1 MQNNKNLANEIG
13 EFRARKSRNGGQ
25 IFLKNDDGASNS
37 NGSQTLPKSQNLAY
51 LNQAQ
56 IPAPSLDENKVEI
69 LSQAPKKSTTNFADG
84 GIRSVRF
91 VRMQTLN
98 LAQRQAVNSPQNLT
112 RGIVLNLLHKNSQN
126 KSDFTFAALQCGFK
140 KLTPKIFAE
149 QTRFSPQKKTLQT
162 ATPSRKPQAP
172 INCVKN
178 QNLSRDLVVNLSQ
191 NKPYFSLGS
200 LQIRIK
206 KRAFSFAAA
215 QAKIFPQKKS
225 DFVCGLPQAEVRR
238 AKAYKQ
244 TQFFARI
251 LPRATD
257 TLQKSQTPISRSKIQ
272 ILPCGVALNLSQNE
286 SNLTLNL
293 PQNNFKGRI
302 VADGQVRITRN
313 FRTDATQNRFRIL
326 NETRSK
332 NGPENP
338 TQGLKN
344 RANSISL
351 NAAKGSCFTSGANL
365 QPGINQTAPSAADQD
380 ALLAEF
386 KAFLSAHLPSN
397 HSFHPC
403 FDEALSYTLKSGGKH
418 FRAMLVAGVVAAVRP
433 ERKEAAFHVALAFET
448 MHSYSLIHDDLPAM
462 DDSDLRRGQPS
473 LHVKFDE
480 VTAILAGDALNT
492 HAFYQIA
499 RAPLDADARIKCV
512 EILSRNAGI
521 YGMALGQAV
530 DCYFENQKLGL
541 EELKFLHI
549 HKTARLIAA
558 SLQAGCVVAG
568 LDETEA
574 ARIYDIGL
582 DLGLAFQIA
591 DDIIDATQSAET
603 AGKPT
608 HNDGAKNSF
617 TNLLGVEGAVQAKN
631 ELIVKIEREL
641 GTVHTGIRTIVT
653 GLIDKHLR

>member
-1 MQNNKNLANEIG
+1 MQ
-13 EFRARKSRNGGQ
+13 
-25 IFLKNDDGASNS
+25 
-37 NGSQTLPKSQNLAY
+37 
-51 LNQAQ
+51 
-56 IPAPSLDENKVEI
+56 
-69 LSQAPKKSTTNFADG
+69 
-84 GIRSVRF
+84 
-91 VRMQTLN
+91 
-98 LAQRQAVNSPQNLT
+98 
-112 RGIVLNLLHKNSQN
+112 
-126 KSDFTFAALQCGFK
+126 
-140 KLTPKIFAE
+140 
-149 QTRFSPQKKTLQT
+149 
-162 ATPSRKPQAP
+162 
-172 INCVKN
+172 N
-178 QNLSRDLVVNLSQ
+178 QNLVAKSKFSGNDQICLQSAAKSSNLSE
-191 NKPYFSLGS
+191 S
-200 LQIRIK
+200 
-206 KRAFSFAAA
+206 
-215 QAKIFPQKKS
+215 QA
-225 DFVCGLPQAEVRR
+225 LP
-238 AKAYKQ
+238 KC
-244 TQFFARI
+244 
-251 LPRATD
+251 
-257 TLQKSQTPISRSKIQ
+257 Q
-272 ILPCGVALNLSQNE
+272 ILVRSSRAISSQNR
-286 SNLTLNL
+286 S
-293 PQNNFKGRI
+293 Q
-302 VADGQVRITRN
+302 
-313 FRTDATQNRFRIL
+313 IL
-326 NETRSK
+326 NSTKAKTSS
-332 NGPENP
+332 ENP
-338 TQGLKN
+338 TQSPKN
-344 RANSISL
+344 RSNLILL

-365 QPGINQTAPSAADQD
+365 QPNANQTALSAADQD

-397 HSFHPC
+397 PSFHPC

-418 FRAMLVAGVVAAVRP
+418 FRAMLVAGVVAAVHP

-499 RAPLDADARIKCV
+499 KAPLDADARIKCV

-541 EELKFLHI
+541 EELKFLHM

-568 LDETEA
+568 LDEAEA
-574 ARIYDIGL
+574 TRIYDIGL

-617 TNLLGVEGAVQAKN
+617 TNLLGIDGAVRAKN
-631 ELIVKIEREL
+631 ELIAKIEREL
-641 GTVHTGIRTIVT
+641 GSVHAGIRAIVT

>member
-1 MQNNKNLANEIG
+1 MQNHKNSKERLNARIYAEDEALKSNFARFKTLPQSSSLARIFSVNSDKNLPSALSLILPRKFNETK
-13 EFRARKSRNGGQ
+13 ALKS
-25 IFLKNDDGASNS
+25 
-37 NGSQTLPKSQNLAY
+37 SQNHLKHATFPEIKVSNLACENGED
-51 LNQAQ
+51 LARNQAPLLSLAK
-56 IPAPSLDENKVEI
+56 PATFQKFSAEQK
-69 LSQAPKKSTTNFADG
+69 
-84 GIRSVRF
+84 R
-91 VRMQTLN
+91 N
-98 LAQRQAVNSPQNLT
+98 LAQISPSGKKIRVYTN
-112 RGIVLNLLHKNSQN
+112 
-126 KSDFTFAALQCGFK
+126 DALG
-140 KLTPKIFAE
+140 
-149 QTRFSPQKKTLQT
+149 
-162 ATPSRKPQAP
+162 
-172 INCVKN
+172 
-178 QNLSRDLVVNLSQ
+178 
-191 NKPYFSLGS
+191 
-200 LQIRIK
+200 
-206 KRAFSFAAA
+206 
-215 QAKIFPQKKS
+215 
-225 DFVCGLPQAEVRR
+225 
-238 AKAYKQ
+238 
-244 TQFFARI
+244 
-251 LPRATD
+251 
-257 TLQKSQTPISRSKIQ
+257 
-272 ILPCGVALNLSQNE
+272 
-286 SNLTLNL
+286 LNL
-293 PQNNFKGRI
+293 PQRTSNPANEKGLNLSKSR
-302 VADGQVRITRN
+302 ALL
-313 FRTDATQNRFRIL
+313 TDKNQAQSLRARSSQNRPQIL
-326 NETRSK
+326 SANETKIKSES
-332 NGPENP
+332 P
-338 TQGLKN
+338 KN
-344 RANSISL
+344 RSNLISL
-351 NAAKGSCFTSGANL
+351 NAAKGSSFTSGSNL
-365 QPGINQTAPSAADQD
+365 QQTAPSAPDQD

-397 HSFHPC
+397 PSFHPC

-631 ELIVKIEREL
+631 ELIAKIEREL
-641 GTVHTGIRTIVT
+641 GSVHAGIRAIVT

>member
-1 MQNNKNLANEIG
+1 MVCQ
-13 EFRARKSRNGGQ
+13 
-25 IFLKNDDGASNS
+25 
-37 NGSQTLPKSQNLAY
+37 
-51 LNQAQ
+51 
-56 IPAPSLDENKVEI
+56 
-69 LSQAPKKSTTNFADG
+69 
-84 GIRSVRF
+84 
-91 VRMQTLN
+91 LN
-98 LAQRQAVNSPQNLT
+98 LARCEV
-112 RGIVLNLLHKNSQN
+112 GNLLACSVKSQLLEALRNLAKYVNLEQARICSAVRAIWDVFVKQKQNGEKMQNHKNSKERLN
-126 KSDFTFAALQCGFK
+126 ARIYAEDKALKSNFA
-140 KLTPKIFAE
+140 
-149 QTRFSPQKKTLQT
+149 RFKTLPQSLSL
-162 ATPSRKPQAP
+162 ARVFSANSDENLPSAR
-172 INCVKN
+172 
-178 QNLSRDLVVNLSQ
+178 
-191 NKPYFSLGS
+191 SL
-200 LQIRIK
+200 
-206 KRAFSFAAA
+206 
-215 QAKIFPQKKS
+215 
-225 DFVCGLPQAEVRR
+225 
-238 AKAYKQ
+238 
-244 TQFFARI
+244 I
-251 LPRATD
+251 LPRKFNETKA
-257 TLQKSQTPISRSKIQ
+257 LKSSKNH
-272 ILPCGVALNLSQNE
+272 LKRTTFSEMKV
-286 SNLTLNL
+286 SNLACENGGDLARNQSPILSLEKSATFQKFSAEQKRNLAQTSPNGEKMRVYTNDAPGLNL
-293 PQNNFKGRI
+293 PQKMSNPANEKGLNLSKSR
-302 VADGQVRITRN
+302 ALLPGQN
-313 FRTDATQNRFRIL
+313 QAQSFRASSSQNQPQIL
-326 NETRSK
+326 NANKSK
-332 NGPENP
+332 IKSESP
-338 TQGLKN
+338 KN
-344 RANSISL
+344 RVNSVSL
-351 NAAKGSCFTSGANL
+351 NAAKSSSFTSGSNL
-365 QPGINQTAPSAADQD
+365 RQTAPSAADQD

-386 KAFLSAHLPSN
+386 KAFLNAHLPSN
-397 HSFHPC
+397 PSFHPC

-499 RAPLDADARIKCV
+499 RAPLDADTRIKCV

-631 ELIVKIEREL
+631 ELIAKIEREL
-641 GTVHTGIRTIVT
+641 GSVHTGIRAIVT
-653 GLIDKHLR
+653 GLIGKHLR

>member
-1 MQNNKNLANEIG
+1 MGNLLACSVKSQLLEALRNLAKYVNLEQARICSAVRAIWDVFVKQKQNGEKMQNHKNSKERLNARIYAEDKALKSNFARFKTLPQSLSLARVFSANSDENLPSARSLILPRKFNETKALKSSKNHLKRTTFSEMKVSNLACE
-13 EFRARKSRNGGQ
+13 NGG
-25 IFLKNDDGASNS
+25 D
-37 NGSQTLPKSQNLAY
+37 LAR
-51 LNQAQ
+51 NQS
-56 IPAPSLDENKVEI
+56 PI
-69 LSQAPKKSTTNFADG
+69 LSLEKSATFQKFSAEQK
-84 GIRSVRF
+84 R
-91 VRMQTLN
+91 N
-98 LAQRQAVNSPQNLT
+98 LAQTSPNGEKMRVYT
-112 RGIVLNLLHKNSQN
+112 N
-126 KSDFTFAALQCGFK
+126 D
-140 KLTPKIFAE
+140 
-149 QTRFSPQKKTLQT
+149 
-162 ATPSRKPQAP
+162 AP
-172 INCVKN
+172 
-178 QNLSRDLVVNLSQ
+178 
-191 NKPYFSLGS
+191 G
-200 LQIRIK
+200 
-206 KRAFSFAAA
+206 
-215 QAKIFPQKKS
+215 
-225 DFVCGLPQAEVRR
+225 
-238 AKAYKQ
+238 
-244 TQFFARI
+244 
-251 LPRATD
+251 
-257 TLQKSQTPISRSKIQ
+257 
-272 ILPCGVALNLSQNE
+272 
-286 SNLTLNL
+286 LNL
-293 PQNNFKGRI
+293 PQKMSNPANEKGLNLSKSR
-302 VADGQVRITRN
+302 ALLPGQN
-313 FRTDATQNRFRIL
+313 QAQSFRASSSQNQPQIL
-326 NETRSK
+326 NANKSK
-332 NGPENP
+332 IKSESP
-338 TQGLKN
+338 KN
-344 RANSISL
+344 RVNSVSL
-351 NAAKGSCFTSGANL
+351 NAAKSSSFTSGSNL
-365 QPGINQTAPSAADQD
+365 RQTAPSAADQD

-386 KAFLSAHLPSN
+386 KAFLNAHLPSN
-397 HSFHPC
+397 PSFHPC

-631 ELIVKIEREL
+631 ELIAKIEREL
-641 GTVHTGIRTIVT
+641 GSVHTGIRAIVT
-653 GLIDKHLR
+653 GLIGKHLR

>member
-37 NGSQTLPKSQNLAY
+37 NESQTLPKSQNLAY

-69 LSQAPKKSTTNFADG
+69 LPQTPKKSTTNFADG
-84 GIRSVRF
+84 GMRSVRF

-98 LAQRQAVNSPQNLT
+98 LAQRQAANSPQNLT

-149 QTRFSPQKKTLQT
+149 QTRFSPQKKTPQT

-172 INCVKN
+172 I
-178 QNLSRDLVVNLSQ
+178 
-191 NKPYFSLGS
+191 
-200 LQIRIK
+200 
-206 KRAFSFAAA
+206 
-215 QAKIFPQKKS
+215 
-225 DFVCGLPQAEVRR
+225 
-238 AKAYKQ
+238 
-244 TQFFARI
+244 T
-251 LPRATD
+251 
-257 TLQKSQTPISRSKIQ
+257 RSKIQ
-272 ILPCGVALNLSQNE
+272 ILPYGVALNLSQNE
-286 SNLTLNL
+286 SNLTRNL

-302 VADGQVRITRN
+302 VVDGQVRITRN

-326 NETRSK
+326 NETRPK

-338 TQGLKN
+338 TQGPKN

-386 KAFLSAHLPSN
+386 KAFLSAHLPSSP
-397 HSFHPC
+397 SFHPC

-617 TNLLGVEGAVQAKN
+617 TNLLGVEGAAQAKN
-631 ELIVKIEREL
+631 ELIAKIEREL
-641 GTVHTGIRTIVT
+641 GTVHTGIRAIVT

>member
-1 MQNNKNLANEIG
+1 MQNYKNSKERLNARIYTEDEALKSNFARFKTLPQSSSLARIFSVNSDKNLPSAHSLILPRKFNEIKALKSSKNHLMRATFSEMKVSNLACKSGGDLARNQATILSLAKSAIFQKSSTEQKQNLAQISPSGEKTRVYTNDAPDLNLPQETSNLANEKG
-13 EFRARKSRNGGQ
+13 LNLSKSRA
-25 IFLKNDDGASNS
+25 LLTDK
-37 NGSQTLPKSQNLAY
+37 
-51 LNQAQ
+51 NQAQ
-56 IPAPSLDENKVEI
+56 SLRARSSQNRPQI
-69 LSQAPKKSTTNFADG
+69 LSANETKIKSESP
-84 GIRSVRF
+84 R
-91 VRMQTLN
+91 N
-98 LAQRQAVNSPQNLT
+98 LANL
-112 RGIVLNLLHKNSQN
+112 
-126 KSDFTFAALQCGFK
+126 
-140 KLTPKIFAE
+140 
-149 QTRFSPQKKTLQT
+149 
-162 ATPSRKPQAP
+162 
-172 INCVKN
+172 
-178 QNLSRDLVVNLSQ
+178 
-191 NKPYFSLGS
+191 
-200 LQIRIK
+200 
-206 KRAFSFAAA
+206 
-215 QAKIFPQKKS
+215 
-225 DFVCGLPQAEVRR
+225 
-238 AKAYKQ
+238 
-244 TQFFARI
+244 
-251 LPRATD
+251 
-257 TLQKSQTPISRSKIQ
+257 
-272 ILPCGVALNLSQNE
+272 
-286 SNLTLNL
+286 
-293 PQNNFKGRI
+293 
-302 VADGQVRITRN
+302 
-313 FRTDATQNRFRIL
+313 
-326 NETRSK
+326 
-332 NGPENP
+332 
-338 TQGLKN
+338 
-344 RANSISL
+344 ISL
-351 NAAKGSCFTSGANL
+351 NAAKSSSFTSGSNL
-365 QPGINQTAPSAADQD
+365 QQTAPSAPDQD

-397 HSFHPC
+397 PSFHPC

-499 RAPLDADARIKCV
+499 KAPLDADARIKCV

-530 DCYFENQKLGL
+530 DCYFENQKLRL

-549 HKTARLIAA
+549 HKTACLIAA

-574 ARIYDIGL
+574 VRIYDIGL

-631 ELIVKIEREL
+631 ELIAKIEREL
-641 GTVHTGIRTIVT
+641 GSVYAGIRAIVT

>member
-1 MQNNKNLANEIG
+1 MGNLLACSVKSQLLEALRNLAKYVNLEQARICSAVRAIWDVFVKQKQNGEKMQNHKNSKERLNARIYAEDKALKSNFARFKTLPQSLSLARVFSANSDENLPSARSLILPRKFNETKALKSSKNHLKRTTFSEMKVSNLACE
-13 EFRARKSRNGGQ
+13 NGG
-25 IFLKNDDGASNS
+25 D
-37 NGSQTLPKSQNLAY
+37 LAR
-51 LNQAQ
+51 NQS
-56 IPAPSLDENKVEI
+56 PI
-69 LSQAPKKSTTNFADG
+69 LSLEKSATFQKFSAEQK
-84 GIRSVRF
+84 R
-91 VRMQTLN
+91 N
-98 LAQRQAVNSPQNLT
+98 LAQTSPNGEKMRVYT
-112 RGIVLNLLHKNSQN
+112 N
-126 KSDFTFAALQCGFK
+126 D
-140 KLTPKIFAE
+140 
-149 QTRFSPQKKTLQT
+149 
-162 ATPSRKPQAP
+162 AP
-172 INCVKN
+172 
-178 QNLSRDLVVNLSQ
+178 
-191 NKPYFSLGS
+191 G
-200 LQIRIK
+200 
-206 KRAFSFAAA
+206 
-215 QAKIFPQKKS
+215 
-225 DFVCGLPQAEVRR
+225 
-238 AKAYKQ
+238 
-244 TQFFARI
+244 
-251 LPRATD
+251 
-257 TLQKSQTPISRSKIQ
+257 
-272 ILPCGVALNLSQNE
+272 
-286 SNLTLNL
+286 LNL
-293 PQNNFKGRI
+293 PQKMSNPANEKGLNLSKSR
-302 VADGQVRITRN
+302 ALLPGQN
-313 FRTDATQNRFRIL
+313 QAQSFRASSSQNQPQIL
-326 NETRSK
+326 NANKSK
-332 NGPENP
+332 IKSESP
-338 TQGLKN
+338 KN
-344 RANSISL
+344 RVNSVSL
-351 NAAKGSCFTSGANL
+351 NAAKSSSFTSGSNL
-365 QPGINQTAPSAADQD
+365 RQTAPSAADQD

-386 KAFLSAHLPSN
+386 KAFLNAHLPSN
-397 HSFHPC
+397 PSFHPC

-499 RAPLDADARIKCV
+499 RAPLDADTRIKCV

-631 ELIVKIEREL
+631 ELIAKIEREL
-641 GTVHTGIRTIVT
+641 GSVHTGIRAIVT
-653 GLIDKHLR
+653 GLIGKHLR

>member
-1 MQNNKNLANEIG
+1 MQN
-13 EFRARKSRNGGQ
+13 
-25 IFLKNDDGASNS
+25 
-37 NGSQTLPKSQNLAY
+37 QNLAVK
-51 LNQAQ
+51 LKSTSNGQ
-56 IPAPSLDENKVEI
+56 ICLQSAAKSSNLSE
-69 LSQAPKKSTTNFADG
+69 SQALPKDQILA
-84 GIRSVRF
+84 RSSR
-91 VRMQTLN
+91 
-98 LAQRQAVNSPQNLT
+98 ASS
-112 RGIVLNLLHKNSQN
+112 SQN
-126 KSDFTFAALQCGFK
+126 
-140 KLTPKIFAE
+140 
-149 QTRFSPQKKTLQT
+149 
-162 ATPSRKPQAP
+162 
-172 INCVKN
+172 
-178 QNLSRDLVVNLSQ
+178 
-191 NKPYFSLGS
+191 
-200 LQIRIK
+200 
-206 KRAFSFAAA
+206 
-215 QAKIFPQKKS
+215 
-225 DFVCGLPQAEVRR
+225 
-238 AKAYKQ
+238 
-244 TQFFARI
+244 
-251 LPRATD
+251 
-257 TLQKSQTPISRSKIQ
+257 RSQ
-272 ILPCGVALNLSQNE
+272 ILNSTK
-286 SNLTLNL
+286 S
-293 PQNNFKGRI
+293 RI
-302 VADGQVRITRN
+302 N
-313 FRTDATQNRFRIL
+313 
-326 NETRSK
+326 S
-332 NGPENP
+332 ENP
-338 TQGLKN
+338 TQSPKN
-344 RANSISL
+344 RSNLILL
-351 NAAKGSCFTSGANL
+351 NAAKGSCLTSGANL
-365 QPGINQTAPSAADQD
+365 QPNANQTVLSAADQD

-386 KAFLSAHLPSN
+386 KEFLSAHLPSN
-397 HSFHPC
+397 PSFHPC

-418 FRAMLVAGVVAAVRP
+418 FRAMLVSGVVAAVRP

-499 RAPLDADARIKCV
+499 RAPLDADVRIKCV

-617 TNLLGVEGAVQAKN
+617 TNLLGVGGAVQAKN
-631 ELIVKIEREL
+631 ELIVKIECEL
-641 GTVHTGIRTIVT
+641 GTVHTGIRAIVT

>member
-1 MQNNKNLANEIG
+1 MPQ
-13 EFRARKSRNGGQ
+13 
-25 IFLKNDDGASNS
+25 
-37 NGSQTLPKSQNLAY
+37 
-51 LNQAQ
+51 
-56 IPAPSLDENKVEI
+56 
-69 LSQAPKKSTTNFADG
+69 
-84 GIRSVRF
+84 
-91 VRMQTLN
+91 LN
-98 LAQRQAVNSPQNLT
+98 LAARRLPLNLACHETDDLLVCGVKSQLLEALRNLAKYVNLVQVRICSAVRAIWDVFVKQKQNGEKMQNYKTSKERLNARIYAENKALKSNFARFKTLPQSSSLARVFSVNSDENLPST
-112 RGIVLNLLHKNSQN
+112 R
-126 KSDFTFAALQCGFK
+126 
-140 KLTPKIFAE
+140 
-149 QTRFSPQKKTLQT
+149 
-162 ATPSRKPQAP
+162 
-172 INCVKN
+172 
-178 QNLSRDLVVNLSQ
+178 
-191 NKPYFSLGS
+191 SL
-200 LQIRIK
+200 
-206 KRAFSFAAA
+206 
-215 QAKIFPQKKS
+215 
-225 DFVCGLPQAEVRR
+225 
-238 AKAYKQ
+238 
-244 TQFFARI
+244 I
-251 LPRATD
+251 LPRKFNQTKTLKSSKNHLMRATFSEMKVSNLACENSGD
-257 TLQKSQTPISRSKIQ
+257 LARNQAPLLSLAKSAIFQKSSTEQKRNLAQISPSGEKTRVYMNDA
-272 ILPCGVALNLSQNE
+272 PG
-286 SNLTLNL
+286 LNL
-293 PQNNFKGRI
+293 PQEMSNQANEKGLNLSKSR
-302 VADGQVRITRN
+302 ALL
-313 FRTDATQNRFRIL
+313 TDKNQAQSLRASSSQNQPQIL
-326 NETRSK
+326 NANKTKIKSES
-332 NGPENP
+332 P
-338 TQGLKN
+338 KN
-344 RANSISL
+344 RVNSVSL
-351 NAAKGSCFTSGANL
+351 NAAKSSSFTSGSNL
-365 QPGINQTAPSAADQD
+365 QPGINQTAPSAPDQD

-397 HSFHPC
+397 PSFHPC

-499 RAPLDADARIKCV
+499 KAPLDADARIKCV

-631 ELIVKIEREL
+631 ELIAKIEREL
-641 GTVHTGIRTIVT
+641 GSVHTGIQAIVT
-653 GLIDKHLR
+653 GLIGKHLR

>member
-37 NGSQTLPKSQNLAY
+37 NESQTLPKSQNLAY

-56 IPAPSLDENKVEI
+56 IPAPRLDENKVEI
-69 LSQAPKKSTTNFADG
+69 LPQTPKKSTTNFADG
-84 GIRSVRF
+84 GMRSVRF

-98 LAQRQAVNSPQNLT
+98 LAQRQAANSPQNLT

-149 QTRFSPQKKTLQT
+149 QTRFSPQKKTPQT

-172 INCVKN
+172 I
-178 QNLSRDLVVNLSQ
+178 
-191 NKPYFSLGS
+191 
-200 LQIRIK
+200 
-206 KRAFSFAAA
+206 
-215 QAKIFPQKKS
+215 
-225 DFVCGLPQAEVRR
+225 
-238 AKAYKQ
+238 
-244 TQFFARI
+244 T
-251 LPRATD
+251 
-257 TLQKSQTPISRSKIQ
+257 RSKIQ
-272 ILPCGVALNLSQNE
+272 ILPYGVALNLSQNE
-286 SNLTLNL
+286 SNLTRNL

-302 VADGQVRITRN
+302 VADGQSRITRN

-338 TQGLKN
+338 TQGPKN

-365 QPGINQTAPSAADQD
+365 QPNANQTALSAADQD

-386 KAFLSAHLPSN
+386 KAFLGAHLPSSP
-397 HSFHPC
+397 SFHPC

-617 TNLLGVEGAVQAKN
+617 TILLGVEGAVQAKN
-631 ELIVKIEREL
+631 ELIVKIECEL
-641 GTVHTGIRTIVT
+641 GSVHAGIRAIVT
-653 GLIDKHLR
+653 GLIDKHLW

>member
-69 LSQAPKKSTTNFADG
+69 LPQTPKKSTTNIADG

-149 QTRFSPQKKTLQT
+149 QTRFSPQKKTPQT

-191 NKPYFSLGS
+191 N
-200 LQIRIK
+200 
-206 KRAFSFAAA
+206 
-215 QAKIFPQKKS
+215 
-225 DFVCGLPQAEVRR
+225 
-238 AKAYKQ
+238 
-244 TQFFARI
+244 
-251 LPRATD
+251 
-257 TLQKSQTPISRSKIQ
+257 
-272 ILPCGVALNLSQNE
+272 E
-286 SNLTLNL
+286 SNLTRNL

-302 VADGQVRITRN
+302 VADGQAWITRN

-338 TQGLKN
+338 TQGPKN
-344 RANSISL
+344 RANLILL

-386 KAFLSAHLPSN
+386 KAFLGAHLPSN
-397 HSFHPC
+397 PSFHPC

-499 RAPLDADARIKCV
+499 RAPIDADARIKCV

-631 ELIVKIEREL
+631 ELIAKIEREL
-641 GTVHTGIRTIVT
+641 GTVHAGIRAIVT

>member
-1 MQNNKNLANEIG
+1 MGDLLACSVKSQLLEALRNLAKYVNLEQARICSAVRAIWDVFVKQKQNGEKMQNHKNSKERLNARIYAEDKALKSNFARFKTLPQSLSLARVFSANSDENLPSARSLILPRKFNETKALKSSKNHLKRTTFSEMKVSNLACE
-13 EFRARKSRNGGQ
+13 NGG
-25 IFLKNDDGASNS
+25 D
-37 NGSQTLPKSQNLAY
+37 LAR
-51 LNQAQ
+51 NQS
-56 IPAPSLDENKVEI
+56 PI
-69 LSQAPKKSTTNFADG
+69 LSLEKSATFQKFSAEQK
-84 GIRSVRF
+84 R
-91 VRMQTLN
+91 N
-98 LAQRQAVNSPQNLT
+98 LAQTSPNGEKMRVYT
-112 RGIVLNLLHKNSQN
+112 N
-126 KSDFTFAALQCGFK
+126 D
-140 KLTPKIFAE
+140 
-149 QTRFSPQKKTLQT
+149 
-162 ATPSRKPQAP
+162 AP
-172 INCVKN
+172 
-178 QNLSRDLVVNLSQ
+178 
-191 NKPYFSLGS
+191 G
-200 LQIRIK
+200 
-206 KRAFSFAAA
+206 
-215 QAKIFPQKKS
+215 
-225 DFVCGLPQAEVRR
+225 
-238 AKAYKQ
+238 
-244 TQFFARI
+244 
-251 LPRATD
+251 
-257 TLQKSQTPISRSKIQ
+257 
-272 ILPCGVALNLSQNE
+272 
-286 SNLTLNL
+286 LNL
-293 PQNNFKGRI
+293 PQKMSNPANEKGLNLSKSR
-302 VADGQVRITRN
+302 ALLPGQN
-313 FRTDATQNRFRIL
+313 QAQSFRASSSQNQPQIL
-326 NETRSK
+326 NANKSK
-332 NGPENP
+332 IKSESP
-338 TQGLKN
+338 KN
-344 RANSISL
+344 RVNSVSL
-351 NAAKGSCFTSGANL
+351 NAAKSSSFTSGSNL
-365 QPGINQTAPSAADQD
+365 RQTAPSAADQD

-386 KAFLSAHLPSN
+386 KAFLNAHLPSN
-397 HSFHPC
+397 PSFHPC

-499 RAPLDADARIKCV
+499 RAPLDADTRIKCV

-631 ELIVKIEREL
+631 ELIAKIEREL
-641 GTVHTGIRTIVT
+641 GSVHTGIRAIVT
-653 GLIDKHLR
+653 GLIGKHLR

>member
-1 MQNNKNLANEIG
+1 MQNYKNSKERLNARIYTEDEALKSNFARFKTLPQSSSLARIFSVNSDKNLPSAHSLILPRKFNEIKALKSSKNHLMRATFSEMKVSNLACKSGGDLARNQATILSLAKSAIFQKSSTEQKQNLAQISPSGEKTRVYTNDAPDLNLPQETSNLANEKG
-13 EFRARKSRNGGQ
+13 LNLSKSRA
-25 IFLKNDDGASNS
+25 LLTDK
-37 NGSQTLPKSQNLAY
+37 
-51 LNQAQ
+51 NQAQ
-56 IPAPSLDENKVEI
+56 SLRARSSQNRPQI
-69 LSQAPKKSTTNFADG
+69 LSANETKIKSESP
-84 GIRSVRF
+84 R
-91 VRMQTLN
+91 N
-98 LAQRQAVNSPQNLT
+98 LANL
-112 RGIVLNLLHKNSQN
+112 
-126 KSDFTFAALQCGFK
+126 
-140 KLTPKIFAE
+140 
-149 QTRFSPQKKTLQT
+149 
-162 ATPSRKPQAP
+162 
-172 INCVKN
+172 
-178 QNLSRDLVVNLSQ
+178 
-191 NKPYFSLGS
+191 
-200 LQIRIK
+200 
-206 KRAFSFAAA
+206 
-215 QAKIFPQKKS
+215 
-225 DFVCGLPQAEVRR
+225 
-238 AKAYKQ
+238 
-244 TQFFARI
+244 
-251 LPRATD
+251 
-257 TLQKSQTPISRSKIQ
+257 
-272 ILPCGVALNLSQNE
+272 
-286 SNLTLNL
+286 
-293 PQNNFKGRI
+293 
-302 VADGQVRITRN
+302 
-313 FRTDATQNRFRIL
+313 
-326 NETRSK
+326 
-332 NGPENP
+332 
-338 TQGLKN
+338 
-344 RANSISL
+344 ISL
-351 NAAKGSCFTSGANL
+351 NASKSSSFTSGSNL
-365 QPGINQTAPSAADQD
+365 QQTAPSAPDQD

-397 HSFHPC
+397 PSFHPC

-418 FRAMLVAGVVAAVRP
+418 FRAMLVAGIVAAVRP

-530 DCYFENQKLGL
+530 DCCFENQKLGL

-631 ELIVKIEREL
+631 ELIAKIEREL
-641 GTVHTGIRTIVT
+641 GSVHAGIRAIVT

>member
-1 MQNNKNLANEIG
+1 MGNLLACSVKSQLLEALRNLAKYVNLEQARICSAVRAIWDVFVKQKQNGEKMQNHKNSKERLNARIYAEDKALKSNFARFKTLPQSLSLARVFSANSDENLPSARSLILPRKFNETKALKSSKNHLKRTTFSEMKVSNLACE
-13 EFRARKSRNGGQ
+13 NGG
-25 IFLKNDDGASNS
+25 D
-37 NGSQTLPKSQNLAY
+37 LAR
-51 LNQAQ
+51 NQS
-56 IPAPSLDENKVEI
+56 PI
-69 LSQAPKKSTTNFADG
+69 LSLEKSATFQKFSAEQK
-84 GIRSVRF
+84 R
-91 VRMQTLN
+91 N
-98 LAQRQAVNSPQNLT
+98 LAQTSPNGEKMRVYT
-112 RGIVLNLLHKNSQN
+112 N
-126 KSDFTFAALQCGFK
+126 D
-140 KLTPKIFAE
+140 
-149 QTRFSPQKKTLQT
+149 
-162 ATPSRKPQAP
+162 AP
-172 INCVKN
+172 
-178 QNLSRDLVVNLSQ
+178 
-191 NKPYFSLGS
+191 G
-200 LQIRIK
+200 
-206 KRAFSFAAA
+206 
-215 QAKIFPQKKS
+215 
-225 DFVCGLPQAEVRR
+225 
-238 AKAYKQ
+238 
-244 TQFFARI
+244 
-251 LPRATD
+251 
-257 TLQKSQTPISRSKIQ
+257 
-272 ILPCGVALNLSQNE
+272 
-286 SNLTLNL
+286 LNL
-293 PQNNFKGRI
+293 PQKMSNPANEKGLNLSKSR
-302 VADGQVRITRN
+302 ALLHGQN
-313 FRTDATQNRFRIL
+313 QAQSFRASSSQNQPQIL
-326 NETRSK
+326 NANKSK
-332 NGPENP
+332 IKSESP
-338 TQGLKN
+338 KN
-344 RANSISL
+344 RVNSVSL
-351 NAAKGSCFTSGANL
+351 NAAKSSSFTSGSNL
-365 QPGINQTAPSAADQD
+365 RQTAPSAADQD

-386 KAFLSAHLPSN
+386 KAFLNAHLPSN
-397 HSFHPC
+397 PSFHPC

-499 RAPLDADARIKCV
+499 RAPLDADTRIKCV

-631 ELIVKIEREL
+631 ELIAKIEREL
-641 GTVHTGIRTIVT
+641 GSVHTGIRAIVT
-653 GLIDKHLR
+653 GLIGKHLR

>member
-37 NGSQTLPKSQNLAY
+37 NESQTLPKSQNLAY

-69 LSQAPKKSTTNFADG
+69 LPQTPKKSTTNFADG
-84 GIRSVRF
+84 GMRSVRF

-98 LAQRQAVNSPQNLT
+98 LAQRQAANSPQNLT

-149 QTRFSPQKKTLQT
+149 QTRFSPQKKTPQT

-172 INCVKN
+172 I
-178 QNLSRDLVVNLSQ
+178 
-191 NKPYFSLGS
+191 
-200 LQIRIK
+200 
-206 KRAFSFAAA
+206 
-215 QAKIFPQKKS
+215 
-225 DFVCGLPQAEVRR
+225 
-238 AKAYKQ
+238 
-244 TQFFARI
+244 T
-251 LPRATD
+251 
-257 TLQKSQTPISRSKIQ
+257 RSKIQ
-272 ILPCGVALNLSQNE
+272 ILPYGVALNLSQNE
-286 SNLTLNL
+286 SNLTRNL

-302 VADGQVRITRN
+302 VADGQSRITRN

-338 TQGLKN
+338 TQGPKN

-365 QPGINQTAPSAADQD
+365 QPNANQTALSAADQD

-386 KAFLSAHLPSN
+386 KAFLGAHLPSSP
-397 HSFHPC
+397 SFHPC

-631 ELIVKIEREL
+631 ELIVKIECEL
-641 GTVHTGIRTIVT
+641 GSVHAGIRAIVT
-653 GLIDKHLR
+653 GLIDKHLW

>member
-1 MQNNKNLANEIG
+1 MQN
-13 EFRARKSRNGGQ
+13 
-25 IFLKNDDGASNS
+25 
-37 NGSQTLPKSQNLAY
+37 QNLAVKSKFSS
-51 LNQAQ
+51 NDQ
-56 IPAPSLDENKVEI
+56 ICVQSTAKSSNLSE
-69 LSQAPKKSTTNFADG
+69 SQALPKDQILA
-84 GIRSVRF
+84 RSSR
-91 VRMQTLN
+91 
-98 LAQRQAVNSPQNLT
+98 ASS
-112 RGIVLNLLHKNSQN
+112 SQN
-126 KSDFTFAALQCGFK
+126 
-140 KLTPKIFAE
+140 
-149 QTRFSPQKKTLQT
+149 
-162 ATPSRKPQAP
+162 
-172 INCVKN
+172 
-178 QNLSRDLVVNLSQ
+178 
-191 NKPYFSLGS
+191 
-200 LQIRIK
+200 
-206 KRAFSFAAA
+206 
-215 QAKIFPQKKS
+215 
-225 DFVCGLPQAEVRR
+225 
-238 AKAYKQ
+238 
-244 TQFFARI
+244 
-251 LPRATD
+251 
-257 TLQKSQTPISRSKIQ
+257 RSQ
-272 ILPCGVALNLSQNE
+272 ILNSTKAKTS
-286 SNLTLNL
+286 S
-293 PQNNFKGRI
+293 
-302 VADGQVRITRN
+302 
-313 FRTDATQNRFRIL
+313 
-326 NETRSK
+326 
-332 NGPENP
+332 ENP
-338 TQGLKN
+338 TQSPKN
-344 RANSISL
+344 RSNLISL

-365 QPGINQTAPSAADQD
+365 QPTALSAADQD

-386 KAFLSAHLPSN
+386 KAFLSAHLPSSP
-397 HSFHPC
+397 SFHPC

-530 DCYFENQKLGL
+530 DCYFENQKLGI

-631 ELIVKIEREL
+631 ELIAKIEREL
-641 GTVHTGIRTIVT
+641 GSVHTGIRAIVT

>member
-13 EFRARKSRNGGQ
+13 EFRAKKSRNGQ
-25 IFLKNDDGASNS
+25 IFLKNDDGVSNS
-37 NGSQTLPKSQNLAY
+37 NESQTLPKSQNLAY

-69 LSQAPKKSTTNFADG
+69 LPQAPKKSTTNITDG

-98 LAQRQAVNSPQNLT
+98 LAQRQAANSPQNLK

-149 QTRFSPQKKTLQT
+149 QTRFSPQKKTPQT

-172 INCVKN
+172 I
-178 QNLSRDLVVNLSQ
+178 
-191 NKPYFSLGS
+191 
-200 LQIRIK
+200 I
-206 KRAFSFAAA
+206 
-215 QAKIFPQKKS
+215 
-225 DFVCGLPQAEVRR
+225 
-238 AKAYKQ
+238 
-244 TQFFARI
+244 
-251 LPRATD
+251 
-257 TLQKSQTPISRSKIQ
+257 RSKIQ

-286 SNLTLNL
+286 SNLTRNL

-302 VADGQVRITRN
+302 VVDGQVRITRN

-326 NETRSK
+326 NETRPK

-338 TQGLKN
+338 TQGPKN
-344 RANSISL
+344 RANSILL
-351 NAAKGSCFTSGANL
+351 NAAKGSCFTSGTNL
-365 QPGINQTAPSAADQD
+365 QPGINQTAPSVADQD

-386 KAFLSAHLPSN
+386 KEFLSAHLPSSP
-397 HSFHPC
+397 SFHPC

-473 LHVKFDE
+473 LHVRFDE

-499 RAPLDADARIKCV
+499 RAPIDADARIKCV

-631 ELIVKIEREL
+631 ELIAKIEREL
-641 GTVHTGIRTIVT
+641 GTVHTGIRAIVT

>member
-1 MQNNKNLANEIG
+1 MQK
-13 EFRARKSRNGGQ
+13 
-25 IFLKNDDGASNS
+25 
-37 NGSQTLPKSQNLAY
+37 QNLAVKSKFSG
-51 LNQAQ
+51 NGQ
-56 IPAPSLDENKVEI
+56 ICLQSAAKASNLSESRALPRGQI
-69 LSQAPKKSTTNFADG
+69 LA
-84 GIRSVRF
+84 RSSR
-91 VRMQTLN
+91 
-98 LAQRQAVNSPQNLT
+98 AIS
-112 RGIVLNLLHKNSQN
+112 SQN
-126 KSDFTFAALQCGFK
+126 
-140 KLTPKIFAE
+140 
-149 QTRFSPQKKTLQT
+149 
-162 ATPSRKPQAP
+162 
-172 INCVKN
+172 
-178 QNLSRDLVVNLSQ
+178 
-191 NKPYFSLGS
+191 
-200 LQIRIK
+200 
-206 KRAFSFAAA
+206 
-215 QAKIFPQKKS
+215 
-225 DFVCGLPQAEVRR
+225 
-238 AKAYKQ
+238 
-244 TQFFARI
+244 
-251 LPRATD
+251 
-257 TLQKSQTPISRSKIQ
+257 RSQ
-272 ILPCGVALNLSQNE
+272 ILNSTKVKTS
-286 SNLTLNL
+286 S
-293 PQNNFKGRI
+293 
-302 VADGQVRITRN
+302 
-313 FRTDATQNRFRIL
+313 
-326 NETRSK
+326 
-332 NGPENP
+332 ENP
-338 TQGLKN
+338 TQSPKN
-344 RANSISL
+344 RSNLISL
-351 NAAKGSCFTSGANL
+351 NAAKGSCFSSGANL
-365 QPGINQTAPSAADQD
+365 QQPAPSAADQD

-397 HSFHPC
+397 PSFHPC

-512 EILSRNAGI
+512 EILSHNAGI

-549 HKTARLIAA
+549 HKTACLIAA

-568 LDETEA
+568 LDEAEA

-617 TNLLGVEGAVQAKN
+617 TNLLGIDGAVRAKN
-631 ELIVKIEREL
+631 ELIAKIEREL
-641 GTVHTGIRTIVT
+641 GSVHAGILAIVT

>member
-1 MQNNKNLANEIG
+1 MQN
-13 EFRARKSRNGGQ
+13 
-25 IFLKNDDGASNS
+25 
-37 NGSQTLPKSQNLAY
+37 QNLAVKSKFSG
-51 LNQAQ
+51 NDQ
-56 IPAPSLDENKVEI
+56 ICLQSAAKSSNLSE
-69 LSQAPKKSTTNFADG
+69 SQALPKDQILA
-84 GIRSVRF
+84 RS
-91 VRMQTLN
+91 
-98 LAQRQAVNSPQNLT
+98 
-112 RGIVLNLLHKNSQN
+112 
-126 KSDFTFAALQCGFK
+126 
-140 KLTPKIFAE
+140 
-149 QTRFSPQKKTLQT
+149 
-162 ATPSRKPQAP
+162 SRA
-172 INCVKN
+172 
-178 QNLSRDLVVNLSQ
+178 SLSQ
-191 NKPYFSLGS
+191 N
-200 LQIRIK
+200 
-206 KRAFSFAAA
+206 
-215 QAKIFPQKKS
+215 
-225 DFVCGLPQAEVRR
+225 
-238 AKAYKQ
+238 
-244 TQFFARI
+244 
-251 LPRATD
+251 
-257 TLQKSQTPISRSKIQ
+257 RSQ
-272 ILPCGVALNLSQNE
+272 ILNSTKAKTS
-286 SNLTLNL
+286 S
-293 PQNNFKGRI
+293 
-302 VADGQVRITRN
+302 
-313 FRTDATQNRFRIL
+313 
-326 NETRSK
+326 
-332 NGPENP
+332 ENP
-338 TQGLKN
+338 TQSPKYRSNL
-344 RANSISL
+344 ISL
-351 NAAKGSCFTSGANL
+351 NAAKGSSFTSGANL
-365 QPGINQTAPSAADQD
+365 QQPAASAADQD

-386 KAFLSAHLPSN
+386 KEFLSAHLPSSP
-397 HSFHPC
+397 SFHPC

-499 RAPLDADARIKCV
+499 KAPLDADARIKCV

-617 TNLLGVEGAVQAKN
+617 TNLLGVEGAVQAKS
-631 ELIVKIEREL
+631 ELIAKIEREL
-641 GTVHTGIRTIVT
+641 GGVHAGIRAIVT

>member
-1 MQNNKNLANEIG
+1 MGNLLACSVKSQLLEALRNLAKYVNLEQARICSAVRAIWDVFVKQKQNGEKMQNHKNSKERLNARIYAEDKALKSNFARFKTLPQSLSLARVFSANSDENLPSARSLILPRKFNETKALKSSKNHLKRTTFSEMKVSNLACE
-13 EFRARKSRNGGQ
+13 NGG
-25 IFLKNDDGASNS
+25 D
-37 NGSQTLPKSQNLAY
+37 LAR
-51 LNQAQ
+51 NQS
-56 IPAPSLDENKVEI
+56 PI
-69 LSQAPKKSTTNFADG
+69 LSLEKSATFQKFSAEQK
-84 GIRSVRF
+84 R
-91 VRMQTLN
+91 N
-98 LAQRQAVNSPQNLT
+98 LAQTSPNGEKMRVYT
-112 RGIVLNLLHKNSQN
+112 N
-126 KSDFTFAALQCGFK
+126 D
-140 KLTPKIFAE
+140 
-149 QTRFSPQKKTLQT
+149 
-162 ATPSRKPQAP
+162 AP
-172 INCVKN
+172 
-178 QNLSRDLVVNLSQ
+178 
-191 NKPYFSLGS
+191 G
-200 LQIRIK
+200 
-206 KRAFSFAAA
+206 
-215 QAKIFPQKKS
+215 
-225 DFVCGLPQAEVRR
+225 
-238 AKAYKQ
+238 
-244 TQFFARI
+244 
-251 LPRATD
+251 
-257 TLQKSQTPISRSKIQ
+257 
-272 ILPCGVALNLSQNE
+272 
-286 SNLTLNL
+286 LNL
-293 PQNNFKGRI
+293 PQKMSNPANEKGLNLSKSR
-302 VADGQVRITRN
+302 ALLPGQN
-313 FRTDATQNRFRIL
+313 QAQSFRASSSQNQPQIL
-326 NETRSK
+326 NANKSK
-332 NGPENP
+332 IKSESP
-338 TQGLKN
+338 KN
-344 RANSISL
+344 RVNSVSL
-351 NAAKGSCFTSGANL
+351 NAAKSSSFTSGSNL
-365 QPGINQTAPSAADQD
+365 RQTAPSAADQD

-386 KAFLSAHLPSN
+386 KAFLNAHLPSN
-397 HSFHPC
+397 PSFHPC

-448 MHSYSLIHDDLPAM
+448 MHSDLPAM

-499 RAPLDADARIKCV
+499 RAPLDADTRIKCV

-631 ELIVKIEREL
+631 ELIAKIEREL
-641 GTVHTGIRTIVT
+641 GSVHTGIRAIVT
-653 GLIDKHLR
+653 GLIGKHLR

>member
-1 MQNNKNLANEIG
+1 MGNLLACSVKSQLLEALRNLAKYVNLEQARICSAVRAIWDVFVKQKQNGEKMQNHKNSKERLNARIYAEDKALKSNFARFKTLPQSLSLARVFSANSDENLPSARSLILPRKFNETKALKSSKNHLKRTTFSEMKVSNLACE
-13 EFRARKSRNGGQ
+13 NGG
-25 IFLKNDDGASNS
+25 D
-37 NGSQTLPKSQNLAY
+37 LAR
-51 LNQAQ
+51 NQS
-56 IPAPSLDENKVEI
+56 PI
-69 LSQAPKKSTTNFADG
+69 LSLEKSATFQKFSAEQK
-84 GIRSVRF
+84 R
-91 VRMQTLN
+91 N
-98 LAQRQAVNSPQNLT
+98 LAQTSPNGEKMRVYT
-112 RGIVLNLLHKNSQN
+112 N
-126 KSDFTFAALQCGFK
+126 D
-140 KLTPKIFAE
+140 
-149 QTRFSPQKKTLQT
+149 
-162 ATPSRKPQAP
+162 AP
-172 INCVKN
+172 
-178 QNLSRDLVVNLSQ
+178 
-191 NKPYFSLGS
+191 G
-200 LQIRIK
+200 
-206 KRAFSFAAA
+206 
-215 QAKIFPQKKS
+215 
-225 DFVCGLPQAEVRR
+225 
-238 AKAYKQ
+238 
-244 TQFFARI
+244 
-251 LPRATD
+251 
-257 TLQKSQTPISRSKIQ
+257 
-272 ILPCGVALNLSQNE
+272 
-286 SNLTLNL
+286 LNL
-293 PQNNFKGRI
+293 PQKMSNPANEKGLNLSKSR
-302 VADGQVRITRN
+302 ALLPGQN
-313 FRTDATQNRFRIL
+313 QAQSFRASSSQNQPQIL
-326 NETRSK
+326 NANKSK
-332 NGPENP
+332 IKSESP
-338 TQGLKN
+338 KN
-344 RANSISL
+344 RVNSVSL
-351 NAAKGSCFTSGANL
+351 NAAKSSSFTSGSNL
-365 QPGINQTAPSAADQD
+365 RQTAPSAADQD

-386 KAFLSAHLPSN
+386 KAFLNAHLPSN
-397 HSFHPC
+397 PSFHPC

-499 RAPLDADARIKCV
+499 RAPLDADTRIKCV

-591 DDIIDATQSAET
+591 DDIIDAAQSAET

-631 ELIVKIEREL
+631 ELIAKIEREL
-641 GTVHTGIRTIVT
+641 GSVHTGIRAIVT
-653 GLIDKHLR
+653 GLIGKHLR

>member
-56 IPAPSLDENKVEI
+56 IPAPSLDENKVGI
-69 LSQAPKKSTTNFADG
+69 LPQTPKKSTTNFADG

-162 ATPSRKPQAP
+162 ATPSRKLQAP

-200 LQIRIK
+200 SQISIK
-206 KRAFSFAAA
+206 KRAFSFIAV

-225 DFVCGLPQAEVRR
+225 DFVCGLPRV
-238 AKAYKQ
+238 
-244 TQFFARI
+244 
-251 LPRATD
+251 TD

-286 SNLTLNL
+286 SNITRNL

-326 NETRSK
+326 NETRPK

-338 TQGLKN
+338 TQGPKN

-365 QPGINQTAPSAADQD
+365 QPGINQTAPSVADQD

-386 KAFLSAHLPSN
+386 KAFLGAHLPSSP
-397 HSFHPC
+397 SFHPC

-631 ELIVKIEREL
+631 ELIAKIEREL
-641 GTVHTGIRTIVT
+641 GGVHTGIRAIVT

>member
-37 NGSQTLPKSQNLAY
+37 NESQTLPKSQNLAY

-69 LSQAPKKSTTNFADG
+69 LPQAPKKSTTNFSDG

-91 VRMQTLN
+91 VQMQTLN
-98 LAQRQAVNSPQNLT
+98 LAQRQAANSPQNLK

-149 QTRFSPQKKTLQT
+149 QTRFSPQKKTPQT

-200 LQIRIK
+200 SQIRIK
-206 KRAFSFAAA
+206 KRAFFTAA

-244 TQFFARI
+244 TRFFARI
-251 LPRATD
+251 LPRAMD
-257 TLQKSQTPISRSKIQ
+257 ALQKSQAPITRSKIQ
-272 ILPCGVALNLSQNE
+272 ILPCDVALNLSQNE
-286 SNLTLNL
+286 SNLTRNL

-302 VADGQVRITRN
+302 VADGQARITRN

-326 NETRSK
+326 NETRPK

-338 TQGLKN
+338 TQSPKN
-344 RANSISL
+344 RANFISL
-351 NAAKGSCFTSGANL
+351 NAAKSSSFTSGSNL
-365 QPGINQTAPSAADQD
+365 RQTAPSVADQD

-386 KAFLSAHLPSN
+386 KAFLSTHLPSN
-397 HSFHPC
+397 PSFHPC

-499 RAPLDADARIKCV
+499 RAPIDADARIKCV
-512 EILSRNAGI
+512 EILSCNAGI

-617 TNLLGVEGAVQAKN
+617 TNLLGVDGAVQAKN
-631 ELIVKIEREL
+631 ELIAKIEREL
-641 GTVHTGIRTIVT
+641 GTVHTGIRAIVT

>member
-1 MQNNKNLANEIG
+1 MQDQKNLAMKLKFTGN
-13 EFRARKSRNGGQ
+13 GQ
-25 IFLKNDDGASNS
+25 ICVQNAAKASNS
-37 NGSQTLPKSQNLAY
+37 SESQALPKDQILAHSSRASSSQNRSQI
-51 LNQAQ
+51 LNA
-56 IPAPSLDENKVEI
+56 NK
-69 LSQAPKKSTTNFADG
+69 
-84 GIRSVRF
+84 
-91 VRMQTLN
+91 
-98 LAQRQAVNSPQNLT
+98 
-112 RGIVLNLLHKNSQN
+112 
-126 KSDFTFAALQCGFK
+126 
-140 KLTPKIFAE
+140 
-149 QTRFSPQKKTLQT
+149 
-162 ATPSRKPQAP
+162 
-172 INCVKN
+172 
-178 QNLSRDLVVNLSQ
+178 
-191 NKPYFSLGS
+191 
-200 LQIRIK
+200 
-206 KRAFSFAAA
+206 
-215 QAKIFPQKKS
+215 
-225 DFVCGLPQAEVRR
+225 
-238 AKAYKQ
+238 
-244 TQFFARI
+244 ARI
-251 LPRATD
+251 N
-257 TLQKSQTPISRSKIQ
+257 S
-272 ILPCGVALNLSQNE
+272 
-286 SNLTLNL
+286 
-293 PQNNFKGRI
+293 
-302 VADGQVRITRN
+302 
-313 FRTDATQNRFRIL
+313 
-326 NETRSK
+326 
-332 NGPENP
+332 ENP
-338 TQGLKN
+338 TQSPKN
-344 RANSISL
+344 RANLISL
-351 NAAKGSCFTSGANL
+351 NATKGSCFTSGANL
-365 QPGINQTAPSAADQD
+365 QQPAPSAADQD

-386 KAFLSAHLPSN
+386 KEFLAAHLPSSP
-397 HSFHPC
+397 SFHPY

-530 DCYFENQKLGL
+530 DCYFENHKLGL
-541 EELKFLHI
+541 EELKFLHT

-568 LDETEA
+568 LDEAEA

-617 TNLLGVEGAVQAKN
+617 TNLLGVDGAVQAKN
-631 ELIVKIEREL
+631 ELIAKIEREL
-641 GTVHTGIRTIVT
+641 GGVHAGIRAIVT

>member
-1 MQNNKNLANEIG
+1 MQDQKKLAM
-13 EFRARKSRNGGQ
+13 K
-25 IFLKNDDGASNS
+25 L
-37 NGSQTLPKSQNLAY
+37 
-51 LNQAQ
+51 
-56 IPAPSLDENKVEI
+56 
-69 LSQAPKKSTTNFADG
+69 KSTGNG
-84 GIRSVRF
+84 KIYV
-91 VRMQTLN
+91 
-98 LAQRQAVNSPQNLT
+98 QNT
-112 RGIVLNLLHKNSQN
+112 ARG
-126 KSDFTFAALQCGFK
+126 
-140 KLTPKIFAE
+140 
-149 QTRFSPQKKTLQT
+149 
-162 ATPSRKPQAP
+162 
-172 INCVKN
+172 
-178 QNLSRDLVVNLSQ
+178 
-191 NKPYFSLGS
+191 
-200 LQIRIK
+200 
-206 KRAFSFAAA
+206 
-215 QAKIFPQKKS
+215 
-225 DFVCGLPQAEVRR
+225 
-238 AKAYKQ
+238 
-244 TQFFARI
+244 
-251 LPRATD
+251 
-257 TLQKSQTPISRSKIQ
+257 
-272 ILPCGVALNLSQNE
+272 LNLSESRAISKMQN
-286 SNLTLNL
+286 SAQSL
-293 PQNNFKGRI
+293 R
-302 VADGQVRITRN
+302 ASSS
-313 FRTDATQNRFRIL
+313 QNRSQIL
-326 NETRSK
+326 NSTKAKTSS
-332 NGPENP
+332 ENP
-338 TQGLKN
+338 TQSPKN
-344 RANSISL
+344 RANLISL
-351 NAAKGSCFTSGANL
+351 NAAKSSSFTSGSNL
-365 QPGINQTAPSAADQD
+365 RQTALSAADQD

-397 HSFHPC
+397 PSLHPC

-568 LDETEA
+568 LDEAEA

-631 ELIVKIEREL
+631 ELIAKIEREL
-641 GTVHTGIRTIVT
+641 GGVHAGIRAIVM

>member
-1 MQNNKNLANEIG
+1 MQN
-13 EFRARKSRNGGQ
+13 
-25 IFLKNDDGASNS
+25 
-37 NGSQTLPKSQNLAY
+37 QNLAVK
-51 LNQAQ
+51 
-56 IPAPSLDENKVEI
+56 S
-69 LSQAPKKSTTNFADG
+69 KSTSNG
-84 GIRSVRF
+84 QICV
-91 VRMQTLN
+91 
-98 LAQRQAVNSPQNLT
+98 QN
-112 RGIVLNLLHKNSQN
+112 
-126 KSDFTFAALQCGFK
+126 
-140 KLTPKIFAE
+140 AE
-149 QTRFSPQKKTLQT
+149 R
-162 ATPSRKPQAP
+162 
-172 INCVKN
+172 
-178 QNLSRDLVVNLSQ
+178 
-191 NKPYFSLGS
+191 
-200 LQIRIK
+200 
-206 KRAFSFAAA
+206 
-215 QAKIFPQKKS
+215 
-225 DFVCGLPQAEVRR
+225 
-238 AKAYKQ
+238 
-244 TQFFARI
+244 
-251 LPRATD
+251 
-257 TLQKSQTPISRSKIQ
+257 
-272 ILPCGVALNLSQNE
+272 ALNLSESRVMSKEQKLAQSVHTSSSQNRPQILNATKARIDSKNPAQSPKNR
-286 SNLTLNL
+286 SNL
-293 PQNNFKGRI
+293 
-302 VADGQVRITRN
+302 
-313 FRTDATQNRFRIL
+313 
-326 NETRSK
+326 
-332 NGPENP
+332 
-338 TQGLKN
+338 
-344 RANSISL
+344 ISL
-351 NAAKGSCFTSGANL
+351 NAAKSSCFTSGTNL
-365 QPGINQTAPSAADQD
+365 QQPAPSAADQD

-386 KAFLSAHLPSN
+386 KAFLNAHLPSSP
-397 HSFHPC
+397 SFHPC

-499 RAPLDADARIKCV
+499 KAPLDADARIKCV
-512 EILSRNAGI
+512 EILSQNAGI

-631 ELIVKIEREL
+631 ELIAKIEREL
-641 GTVHTGIRTIVT
+641 GGVHTGIRAIVT